1 MTARVAIVGIGQTP
15 LSAADDEHLYH
26 ELDYEAARRALTDAG
41 LDRGDLDTV
50 VCSGW
55 DAVDGRTI
63 SDMHTAMSAG
73 GYLKDSAHVGEDGI
87 MALAYA
93 FMRIAAGLFDVAM
106 VTGHGHAESSFE
118 TISNVVFDPLF
129 SRPLGPSHLVSL
141 ALQANA
147 YVQRYH
153 LSEEQACAV
162 VVKNRDNG
170 AGNTRA
176 HLQQPVSREEVLAS
190 DPVCYPLRALHCPPQ
205 SVGGVA
211 IVLAS
216 EDAARRISDK
226 PVWISGISWA
236 IDSYDLG
243 SKEISRLGSLA
254 AAAEKAYRMAGI
266 SDPLTELDL
275 AEVHDITAF
284 HELMVYEA
292 LGLAPEGGGTRLME
306 DGVTALSGA
315 LPVNPSGGVLS
326 SNLYGASGLLRVAEA
341 ARQLRGDAG
350 QRQLPGA
357 RRALAHGMS
366 APSGAAAPTD
376 CVLILEGG

>member
-1 MTARVAIVGIGQTP
+1 LTARVAIVGIGQTA
-15 LSAADDEHLYH
+15 LTTTADDRQYH
-26 ELDYEAARRALTDAG
+26 EHDFEAARLALADAG

-50 VCSGW
+50 ICSGW

-73 GYLKDSAHVGEDGI
+73 GYLKDSSHVGEDGI

-93 FMRIAAGLFDVAM
+93 YMRLTAGLFDVAL
-106 VTGHGHAESSFE
+106 VSAHGHAESSFE
-118 TISNVVFDPLF
+118 TVSNVVFDPLLT
-129 SRPLGPSHLVSL
+129 RPLGQSHLVSL

-147 YVQRYH
+147 YLQRYG
-153 LSEEQACAV
+153 LSEEQASAV

-170 AGNTRA
+170 AGNPRA
-176 HLQQPVSREEVLAS
+176 HLQQSVGMEEVLAS

-211 IVLAS
+211 IIFAS

-254 AAAEKAYRMAGI
+254 TAAGKAYRMAGI
-266 SDPLTELDL
+266 SDPVKDLDL

-284 HELMVYEA
+284 HELMAYEA
-292 LGLAPEGGGTRLME
+292 LGMAPEGGAARLVE
-306 DGVTALSGA
+306 DGATALGGA
-315 LPVNPSGGVLS
+315 LPVNPSGGVLCA
-326 SNLYGASGLLRVAEA
+326 NPYGAAGLIRAAEA

-350 QRQLPGA
+350 QRQVPGA

-366 APSGAAAPTD
+366 APSGAAARTD

>member
-1 MTARVAIVGIGQTP
+1 MTARVAIVGIGQTA
-15 LSAADDEHLYH
+15 LSAAADEHLYH

-93 FMRIAAGLFDVAM
+93 YMRIAAGLFDVAM
-106 VTGHGHAESSFE
+106 VTGHGHAECSFE
-118 TISNVVFDPLF
+118 TVSSVVFDPLF

-141 ALQANA
+141 ALQASA
-147 YVQRYH
+147 YLQRYH
-153 LSEEQACAV
+153 PSEEQASAV
-162 VVKNRDNG
+162 VVKNRENG
-170 AGNTRA
+170 AGNARA
-176 HLQQPVSREEVLAS
+176 HLRQPVSREEVLAS

-216 EDAARRISDK
+216 EDAARRISNR

-266 SDPLTELDL
+266 GDPLKELDL
-275 AEVHDITAF
+275 VEVHDITAF

-292 LGLAPEGGGTRLME
+292 LGLAPEGGGARLME
-306 DGVTALSGA
+306 DGVTAPSGA

-341 ARQLRGDAG
+341 AFQVRGEAG
-350 QRQLPGA
+350 PVQVVEA

-366 APSGAAAPTD
+366 APSGAAARTD

>member
-1 MTARVAIVGIGQTP
+1 MTARVAIVGIGQTA

-93 FMRIAAGLFDVAM
+93 YMRIAAGLFDVAM

-118 TISNVVFDPLF
+118 TVSSVVFDPLF

-141 ALQANA
+141 ALQASA
-147 YVQRYH
+147 YLQRYH
-153 LSEEQACAV
+153 PSEEQASAV

-170 AGNTRA
+170 AGNPRA
-176 HLQQPVSREEVLAS
+176 HLQQPVGMEEVLAS

-211 IVLAS
+211 IVFAS

-254 AAAEKAYRMAGI
+254 TAAGKAYRMAGI
-266 SDPLTELDL
+266 SDPVRDLDL

-284 HELMVYEA
+284 HELMACEA
-292 LGLAPEGGGTRLME
+292 LGMAPEGGAARLVE
-306 DGVTALSGA
+306 DGATALGGA
-315 LPVNPSGGVLS
+315 LPVNPSGGVLCA
-326 SNLYGASGLLRVAEA
+326 NPYGAAGLIRAAEA

-350 QRQLPGA
+350 QRQVPGA

-366 APSGAAAPTD
+366 APSGAAARTD

>member
-1 MTARVAIVGIGQTP
+1 MTARVAIVGIGQTA
-15 LSAADDEHLYH
+15 LTTAADDRLYH
-26 ELDYEAARRALTDAG
+26 EHDYEAARLALADAG

-50 VCSGW
+50 ICSGW

-73 GYLKDSAHVGEDGI
+73 GYLKDSSHVGEDGI

-93 FMRIAAGLFDVAM
+93 YMRIAAGLFDVAL
-106 VTGHGHAESSFE
+106 VSAHGHAESSFE
-118 TISNVVFDPLF
+118 TVSNVVFDPLF
-129 SRPLGPSHLVSL
+129 TRPLGQSHLVSL

-147 YVQRYH
+147 YLQRYG
-153 LSEEQACAV
+153 LSEEQASAV

-170 AGNTRA
+170 AGNPRA
-176 HLQQPVSREEVLAS
+176 HLQQPVGMEDVLAS

-211 IVLAS
+211 IVFAS

-226 PVWISGISWA
+226 PVWITGISWA

-254 AAAEKAYRMAGI
+254 TAAGKAYRMAGI
-266 SDPLTELDL
+266 SDPVKDLDL

-284 HELMVYEA
+284 HELMAYEA
-292 LGLAPEGGGTRLME
+292 LGMAPEGGAARLVE
-306 DGVTALSGA
+306 DGATVLGGA
-315 LPVNPSGGVLS
+315 LPVNPSGGVLCA
-326 SNLYGASGLLRVAEA
+326 NPYGAAGLIRAAEA

-350 QRQLPGA
+350 QRQVPGA

-366 APSGAAAPTD
+366 APSGAAARTD

>member
-1 MTARVAIVGIGQTP
+1 MTARVAIVGIGQTA
-15 LSAADDEHLYH
+15 LTTAADDRQYH
-26 ELDYEAARRALTDAG
+26 EHDFEAARLALADAG

-50 VCSGW
+50 ICSGW

-73 GYLKDSAHVGEDGI
+73 GYLKDSSHVGEDGI

-93 FMRIAAGLFDVAM
+93 YMRLTSGLFDVAL
-106 VTGHGHAESSFE
+106 VSAHGHAESSFE
-118 TISNVVFDPLF
+118 TVSNVVFDPLF
-129 SRPLGPSHLVSL
+129 TRPLGQSHLVSL

-147 YVQRYH
+147 YLQRYG
-153 LSEEQACAV
+153 LSEEQASAV

-170 AGNTRA
+170 AGNPRA
-176 HLQQPVSREEVLAS
+176 HLQQPVGMEEVLAS

-211 IVLAS
+211 IVFAS

-226 PVWISGISWA
+226 PVWITGISWA

-254 AAAEKAYRMAGI
+254 TAAGKAYRMAGI
-266 SDPLTELDL
+266 SDPVKDVDL

-284 HELMVYEA
+284 HELMAYEA
-292 LGLAPEGGGTRLME
+292 LGMAPEGGAARLVE
-306 DGVTALSGA
+306 DGATALGGA
-315 LPVNPSGGVLS
+315 LPVNPSGGVLCA
-326 SNLYGASGLLRVAEA
+326 NPYGAAGLIRAAEA

-350 QRQLPGA
+350 QRQVPGA

-366 APSGAAAPTD
+366 APSGAAARTD

>member
-1 MTARVAIVGIGQTP
+1 LTARVAIVGIGQTA
-15 LSAADDEHLYH
+15 LTTAADDRQYH
-26 ELDYEAARRALTDAG
+26 EHDFEAARLALADAG

-50 VCSGW
+50 ICSGW

-73 GYLKDSAHVGEDGI
+73 GYLKDSSHVGEDGI

-93 FMRIAAGLFDVAM
+93 YLRLTSGLFDVAL
-106 VTGHGHAESSFE
+106 VSAHGHAESSFE
-118 TISNVVFDPLF
+118 TVSNVVFDPLF
-129 SRPLGPSHLVSL
+129 TRPLGQSHLVSL

-147 YVQRYH
+147 YLQRYG
-153 LSEEQACAV
+153 LSEEQASAV

-170 AGNTRA
+170 AGNPRA
-176 HLQQPVSREEVLAS
+176 HLQQPVGMEEVLAS

-211 IVLAS
+211 IVFAS

-254 AAAEKAYRMAGI
+254 TAAGKAYRMAGI
-266 SDPLTELDL
+266 SDPVKDLDL

-284 HELMVYEA
+284 HELMAYEA
-292 LGLAPEGGGTRLME
+292 LGMAPEGGAARLVE
-306 DGVTALSGA
+306 DGATALGGA
-315 LPVNPSGGVLS
+315 LPVNPSGGVLCA
-326 SNLYGASGLLRVAEA
+326 NPYGAAGLIRAAEA

-350 QRQLPGA
+350 QRQVPGA

-366 APSGAAAPTD
+366 APSGAAARTD

>member
-1 MTARVAIVGIGQTP
+1 MTARVAIVGIGQTE
-15 LSAADDEHLYH
+15 LSDAAPDQLYYEH
-26 ELDYEAARRALTDAG
+26 DYEAARRALTDAG

-50 VCSGW
+50 ICSGW

-63 SDMHTAMSAG
+63 SDMHTAMSSG
-73 GYLKDSAHVGEDGI
+73 GYLKDSAHVGEDGV

-93 FMRIAAGLFDVAM
+93 YLRIASGLFDTAM

-129 SRPLGPSHLVSL
+129 TRPLGQSHLVSL

-147 YVQRYH
+147 YLQRYG
-153 LSEEQACAV
+153 LSEEQASAV

-170 AGNTRA
+170 AGNPRA
-176 HLQQPVSREEVLAS
+176 HLQQPVGMEDVLAS

-211 IVLAS
+211 IVFAS
-216 EDAARRISDK
+216 EDVARRISDK
-226 PVWISGISWA
+226 PVWITGLSWA

-254 AAAEKAYRMAGI
+254 TAAGKAYRMAGI
-266 SDPLTELDL
+266 SDPVKDLDL

-284 HELMVYEA
+284 HELMAYEA
-292 LGLAPEGGGTRLME
+292 LGMAPEGGAARLVE
-306 DGVTALSGA
+306 DGATVLGGA

-341 ARQLRGDAG
+341 ALQVRNEAG
-350 QRQLPGA
+350 AVQVAGA
-357 RRALAHGMS
+357 RRTLAHGMS
-366 APSGAAAPTD
+366 APSGAAARTD
-376 CVLILEGG
+376 CVVILEGG

>member
-1 MTARVAIVGIGQTP
+1 LTARVAIVGIGQTA
-15 LSAADDEHLYH
+15 LTTAADDRLYH
-26 ELDYEAARRALTDAG
+26 ELDYEAARLALADAG

-93 FMRIAAGLFDVAM
+93 YMRIAAGLFDVAM

-129 SRPLGPSHLVSL
+129 SRPLGPSHIVSL

-147 YVQRYH
+147 YLQRYG
-153 LSEEQACAV
+153 LSEEQASAV
-162 VVKNRDNG
+162 VVKNRANG
-170 AGNTRA
+170 AGNARA

-205 SVGGVA
+205 SVGGAA

-216 EDAARRISDK
+216 EDAARRISGK

-243 SKEISRLGSLA
+243 SKELARLGSLA
-254 AAAEKAYRMAGI
+254 AAAGKAYRMAGI
-266 SDPLTELDL
+266 SDPLKQLDL

-292 LGLAPEGGGTRLME
+292 LGLAPEGGAARLVD
-306 DGVTALSGA
+306 DGVTAPSGA

-341 ARQLRGDAG
+341 AFQVRGEAG
-350 QRQLPGA
+350 PVQVAEA

-366 APSGAAAPTD
+366 APSGAAARTD

>member
-1 MTARVAIVGIGQTP
+1 MTARVAIVGIGQTE
-15 LSAADDEHLYH
+15 LSDAAPDQLYYEH
-26 ELDYEAARRALTDAG
+26 DYEAARRALTDAG

-50 VCSGW
+50 ICSGW

-63 SDMHTAMSAG
+63 SDMHTAMSSG
-73 GYLKDSAHVGEDGI
+73 GYLKDSAHVGEDGV

-93 FMRIAAGLFDVAM
+93 YLRIASGLFDTAM

-129 SRPLGPSHLVSL
+129 TRPLGQSHLVSL

-147 YVQRYH
+147 YLQRYG
-153 LSEEQACAV
+153 LSEEQASAV

-170 AGNTRA
+170 AGNPRA
-176 HLQQPVSREEVLAS
+176 HLQQPVGMEDVLAS

-211 IVLAS
+211 IVFAS
-216 EDAARRISDK
+216 EDVARRISDK
-226 PVWISGISWA
+226 PVWITGISWA

-254 AAAEKAYRMAGI
+254 TAAGKAYRMAGI
-266 SDPLTELDL
+266 SDPVKDLDL

-284 HELMVYEA
+284 HELMAYEA
-292 LGLAPEGGGTRLME
+292 LGMAPEGGAARLVE
-306 DGVTALSGA
+306 DGATVLGGA

-341 ARQLRGDAG
+341 ALQVRNEAG
-350 QRQLPGA
+350 AVQVAGA
-357 RRALAHGMS
+357 RRTLAHGMS
-366 APSGAAAPTD
+366 APSGAAARTD
-376 CVLILEGG
+376 CVVILEGG

>member
-1 MTARVAIVGIGQTP
+1 MTARVAIVGIGQTA
-15 LSAADDEHLYH
+15 LTTAADDRQYH
-26 ELDYEAARRALTDAG
+26 EHDFEAARLALADAG

-50 VCSGW
+50 ICSGW

-73 GYLKDSAHVGEDGI
+73 GYLKDSSHVGEDGI

-93 FMRIAAGLFDVAM
+93 YMRLTSGLFDVAL
-106 VTGHGHAESSFE
+106 VSAHGHAESSFE
-118 TISNVVFDPLF
+118 TVSNVVFDPLF
-129 SRPLGPSHLVSL
+129 TRPLGQSHLVSL

-147 YVQRYH
+147 YLQRYG
-153 LSEEQACAV
+153 LSEEQASAV

-170 AGNTRA
+170 AGNPRA
-176 HLQQPVSREEVLAS
+176 HLQQPVGMEEVLAS

-211 IVLAS
+211 IVFAS

-226 PVWISGISWA
+226 PVWITGISWA

-254 AAAEKAYRMAGI
+254 TAAGKAYRMAGI
-266 SDPLTELDL
+266 SDPVQDLDL

-284 HELMVYEA
+284 HELMAYEA
-292 LGLAPEGGGTRLME
+292 LGMAPEGGAARLVE
-306 DGVTALSGA
+306 DGATALGGA
-315 LPVNPSGGVLS
+315 LPVNPSGGVLCA
-326 SNLYGASGLLRVAEA
+326 NPYGAAGLIRAAEA

-350 QRQLPGA
+350 QRQVPGA

-366 APSGAAAPTD
+366 APSGAAARTD